1 MPVSTEQNFR
11 PFSCIARFSSTITTG
26 HTGSEEEQNDLW
38 FFKLRMRTYSIVNQE
53 KAPVPLRRVLG
64 LFEVTLAGVG
74 IILGA
79 GVYVL
84 IGQAAGLCGNA
95 VWLAFAGAA
104 VIALLTGLSYAELSS
119 MFPRAGAEY
128 DYVKNAFSA
137 RAAFVIGWLVFL
149 SGVLAA
155 ATVALGFGGY
165 FQALTG
171 VPVLVSALVL
181 LLALTVV
188 LALGIRETVR
198 VAVVSALIEAAGL
211 IIVIAIGLPH
221 LGSVSYWELPQG
233 VPGLFA
239 ATGLIFFAFQGFESM
254 VKFSEETTNPEST
267 IPKALILALAIS
279 LVLYILVA
287 ISAVSVA
294 GWQSLAASGAPF
306 VDIVSGALGQ
316 PGAVLIILIAL
327 FATANTVL
335 MSLYASTRLLFG
347 MAGSSPL
354 LARFGRVHPGRRTPW
369 AAILVCGALSVV
381 LIFSGDIAF
390 IANVTNFTL
399 FVTFIGINASVIAL
413 RYHSPG
419 ATRAFRVPGA
429 VGRLP
434 LLPVAGILFCILLLA
449 SQDWTVLLLGTALT
463 GIGILLMLAAGY
475 SARAGLHRP
484 VQRP

>member
-1 MPVSTEQNFR
+1 M
-11 PFSCIARFSSTITTG
+11 
-26 HTGSEEEQNDLW
+26 
-38 FFKLRMRTYSIVNQE
+38 VNQQV
-53 KAPVPLRRVLG
+53 PGVPLKRELG
-64 LFEVTLAGVG
+64 LFEVTLSGVG

-95 VWLAFAGAA
+95 VWLAFFGAA
-104 VIALLTGLSYAELSS
+104 VIALFTGLSYAELSS
-119 MFPRAGAEY
+119 LFPRAGAEY

-165 FQALTG
+165 FMALTG
-171 VPVLVSALVL
+171 VPVLISALLL

-198 VAVVSALIEAAGL
+198 VTVVAALIEATGL
-211 IIVIAIGLPH
+211 LIVIVIGLPR
-221 LGSVSYWELPQG
+221 LGSVSYGELPQG
-233 VPGLFA
+233 VFGLFA

-254 VKFSEETTNPEST
+254 VKFSEETKNPEST

-287 ISAVSVA
+287 LSAVSVS
-294 GWQSLAASGAPF
+294 GWQTLAASPAPF
-306 VDIVSGALGQ
+306 ADIVSGTLG
-316 PGAVLIILIAL
+316 PDWAVLISIIAL

-347 MAGSSPL
+347 MAGSSSLPAV
-354 LARFGRVHPGRRTPW
+354 LAWVHPGRQTPW
-369 AAILVCGALSVV
+369 AAILVCGVLSASLLV
-381 LIFSGDIAF
+381 IGDIAF

-399 FVTFIGINASVIAL
+399 FITFIGINASVIAL
-413 RYHSPG
+413 RYRSPEMP
-419 ATRAFRVPGA
+419 RAFRVPGS

-434 LLPVAGILFCILLLA
+434 ILPVAGILSCILLLA
-449 SQDWTVLLLGTALT
+449 SQEGMVLLFGTALA
-463 GIGILLMLAAGY
+463 GAGILLMLAAGY
-475 SARAGLHRP
+475 FTGAGQHRSEQ
-484 VQRP
+484 QR

>member
-1 MPVSTEQNFR
+1 M
-11 PFSCIARFSSTITTG
+11 
-26 HTGSEEEQNDLW
+26 
-38 FFKLRMRTYSIVNQE
+38 NQQE
-53 KAPVPLRRVLG
+53 PGVPLRRVLG
-64 LFEVTLAGVG
+64 LFEVTVSGVG

-128 DYVKNAFSA
+128 DYVKNAFNA
-137 RAAFVIGWLVFL
+137 RAAFVTGWLVFL
-149 SGVLAA
+149 SGILAA

-165 FQALTG
+165 FMALTG
-171 VPVLVSALVL
+171 VPVLVSAFLL

-198 VAVVSALIEAAGL
+198 VAVVSAIIEAAGL
-211 IIVIAIGLPH
+211 VIIIVIGLPH
-221 LGSVSYWELPQG
+221 LGSVNYWELPQG
-233 VPGLFA
+233 FPGLFA

-254 VKFSEETTNPEST
+254 VKFSEETKTPEST
-267 IPKALILALAIS
+267 IPKALILALVIS

-287 ISAVSVA
+287 LSAVSVA
-294 GWQSLAASGAPF
+294 GWQSLAASNAPF
-306 VDIVSGALGQ
+306 AGIVSGTLG
-316 PGAVLIILIAL
+316 PEGAVIIIFIAL

-347 MAGSSPL
+347 MAGSSSL
-354 LARFGRVHPGRRTPW
+354 LAGFAWVHPDRQTPW
-369 AAILVCGALSVV
+369 AAIIVCGALSAV
-381 LIFSGDIAF
+381 LIFTGDIAF

-399 FVTFIGINASVIAL
+399 FITFIGINASVIAL

-419 ATRAFRVPGA
+419 ATRAFRVPGS

-434 LLPVAGILFCILLLA
+434 VLPVAGIIFCILLLT
-449 SQDWTVLLLGTALT
+449 SQEWMVLVLGTALT
-463 GIGILLMLAAGY
+463 GVGIILMMAAGY
-475 SARAGLHRP
+475 FASARLHRP